1 MFSLQDY
8 RTKKNEIL
16 ANDKL
21 SQKGKD
27 DALAKLERQF
37 KDEARKSVRDLR
49 KRAVVNALKLRDAQ
63 EKRLQEV
70 KDAQEK
76 IDYARLNYM
85 AQAVKSKIDAAENLS
100 DVEVSFREAKVN
112 GDDYALKAW
121 IDTSEGLI
129 NRRFGGD
136 GDYTD
141 FRGELLNDIK
151 SQKVDLAKVEVN
163 DDELLFER
171 ELLSIQNDAKEINEV
186 YGSGQAVIKRVF
198 DGIAF
203 ENDKI
208 NLAFDYEIHKLT
220 DVKETESEVA
230 YRLERE
236 RQKDVEVYEKT
247 LKDKGFDD
255 KIDGDFDDFEGVF
268 DGDEN

>member
-8 RTKKNEIL
+8 RSKKNEIL

-21 SQKGKD
+21 SQKGKN
-27 DALAKLERQF
+27 DALAKVERQF
-37 KDEARKSVRDLR
+37 KDDARKSVRDLR
-49 KRAVVNALKLRDAQ
+49 KKAVINALKLRDAQ
-63 EKRLQEV
+63 NKRMQAV

-76 IDYARLNYM
+76 IDYARLNYE
-85 AQAVKSKIDAAENLS
+85 AQAVKSKIMSSDNLS
-100 DVEVSFREAKVN
+100 DVEVAFRDAKVN

-121 IDTSEGLI
+121 RDTSEGLI
-129 NRRFGGD
+129 NQRFGGD
-136 GDYTD
+136 GDYSD

-151 SQKVDLAKVEVN
+151 GQKVNLAKVELS
-163 DDELLFER
+163 DDELKAQN
-171 ELLSIQNDAKEINEV
+171 ELLAIQNEAKEINQV

-220 DVKETESEVA
+220 EVKETESEVA
-230 YRLERE
+230 YRLEKQRE
-236 RQKDVEVYEKT
+236 KDVEAYEKA
-247 LKDKGFDD
+247 LKDKGFDT

-268 DGDEN
+268 YDD